1 MDYLLQLTLGV
12 LIAILLHELSHFV
25 VLIYYKIPIQAIVL
39 TKWSAVGFLVDN
51 ETYVTNNKK
60 LFFLHFAP
68 LIGCLLFFINT
79 HEPFFWMFPFV
90 NIFGGIGD
98 FYYFFKLIIL
108 SPEKR
113 IDRANNADEKVLK
126 TIIWRKNI
134 ASPKKVVDGK

>member
-1 MDYLLQLTLGV
+1 MDYLLQLLLGV
-12 LIAILLHELSHFV
+12 LLAILLHELTHFV
-25 VLIYYKIPIQAIVL
+25 VMLYYKIPIQAIVL
-39 TKWSAVGFLVDN
+39 TKWSAIGFLVDN

-68 LIGCLLFFINT
+68 LIWCLMFFINPN
-79 HEPFFWMFPFV
+79 EPFYLTFPVV

-108 SPEKR
+108 PPEKR

-126 TIIWRKNI
+126 TIVWRKDI
-134 ASPKKVVDGK
+134 GSYKKAIDGK